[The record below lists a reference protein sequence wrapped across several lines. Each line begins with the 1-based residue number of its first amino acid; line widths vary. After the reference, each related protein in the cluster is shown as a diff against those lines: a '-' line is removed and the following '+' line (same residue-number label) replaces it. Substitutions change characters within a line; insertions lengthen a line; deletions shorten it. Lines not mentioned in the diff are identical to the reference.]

1 MINKPMQLTYLII
14 ALFASAIM
22 AGQAYAEEYRLG
34 GGDVVLVTVY
44 EHDDLTTEDRIT
56 DLGYI
61 TVPLLGGVDVDNL
74 TKSEAEKFIEEQL
87 VSRDLIRNPSVTV
100 RVVQYRS
107 RSISILG
114 MVAKPG
120 NYSLDKA
127 SSILDLLAQAGG
139 ILPDGDERIRLLR
152 KEGEDT
158 RKIDI
163 DLRSMF
169 ERGIM
174 DHNLNVINGDV
185 IYVARAPV
193 FYIYGE
199 VQRQGAY
206 RLERDMSVL
215 QALSVGGG
223 LTSRGKDNGLKIERR
238 DADGQIQSVSVGL
251 DELVKANDVI
261 RVKERL
267 F

>member
-1 MINKPMQLTYLII
+1 MTNRVLQFSYAII
-14 ALFASAIM
+14 VMLAFVVLVK
-22 AGQAYAEEYRLG
+22 QAYADEYRLG
-34 GGDVVLVTVY
+34 AGDIVLVTVY

-56 DLGYI
+56 NLGNI
-61 TVPLLGGVDVDNL
+61 TMPLLGSVALDHL
-74 TKSEAEKFIEEQL
+74 TKSEAEQFIEEQL
-87 VSRDLIRNPSVTV
+87 VSRDLIKSPSVAV

-107 RSISILG
+107 QSVSILG

-120 NYSLDKA
+120 TYSLDKEN
-127 SSILDLLAQAGG
+127 SILDVLAQAGG

-163 DLRSMF
+163 DLRLMF
-169 ERGIM
+169 ERGVM
-174 DHNLNVINGDV
+174 DNNLNVTNGDV

-223 LTSRGKDNGLKIERR
+223 LTSRGKDSGLKIERR
-238 DADGQIQSVSVGL
+238 NDNGQIESISVGL
-251 DELVKANDVI
+251 DEAVKANDVI